1 VAVSRLD
8 DLVWLN
14 PPPVAEP
21 VAEGLR
27 VVTGKGTDFWR
38 GTFYGFWRDSGHFL
52 SRPVSGDFSAEVT
65 ITGRFETLYD
75 QAGLMVRLSETHWIK
90 AGIEFADGAMQF
102 SVVVTNDHSDWSQ
115 MPVRADG
122 GRLRLRLTRHG
133 EAIRIQY
140 LDEGDGGWRAAR
152 LAYLPKS
159 ESIEVGVMCC
169 SPERAGFEVVF
180 SDFSIGPPIS
190 RNLHED

>member
-1 VAVSRLD
+1 MAVTPFD
-8 DLVWLN
+8 ELVWLN
-14 PPPVAEP
+14 PPPVAEA
-21 VAEGLR
+21 VAGGLR

-38 GTFYGFWRDSGHFL
+38 GTFYGFWRDNGHFL
-52 SRPVSGDFSAEVT
+52 SRPVVGDFSVEVT

-75 QAGLMVRLSETHWIK
+75 QAGLMVRLGETHWIK

-115 MPVRADG
+115 MSVRADN
-122 GRLRLRLTRHG
+122 GRIRLRLTRHG

-140 LDEGDGGWRAAR
+140 LDQGDGSWKAAR

-159 ESIEVGVMCC
+159 ESIDVGVMCC
-169 SPERAGFEVVF
+169 SPERAGFEVVL